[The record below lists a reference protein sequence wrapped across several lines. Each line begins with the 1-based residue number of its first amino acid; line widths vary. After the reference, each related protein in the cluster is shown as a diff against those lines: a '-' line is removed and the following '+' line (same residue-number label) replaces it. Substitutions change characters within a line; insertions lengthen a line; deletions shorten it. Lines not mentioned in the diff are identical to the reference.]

1 MRDKR
6 LILIICFL
14 IFYPVVL
21 YITIKGAPYITDEG
35 PVALINGLSAELEHP
50 FKFTVGTYTLKAV
63 VAVTFFYLLAFVL
76 AFDSIKNYRY
86 DEEFGSAKWASVRAL
101 NRKYQAKDDIFKD
114 IPMWRQNMIMTE
126 RARMGFDFY
135 RPEHQKNANTL
146 IIGGPGTWKSRG
158 YMMPNIMQMN
168 GSIVVTDPKGEM
180 AKKLGHM
187 LKLFGYRVV
196 VFDISNPERSVCYN
210 PFRYF
215 RNDKDILQFVT
226 NFFAATENK
235 NATKQDDFWDK
246 QAMNLMLAFAY
257 LLYHEAPSE
266 EQNFGMINELL
277 LAADVKEDEVS
288 AVDLIFA
295 KLEKEQPEH
304 IAVKY
309 YKSYHKGGAKTLQSI
324 QSTLSARLAY
334 FNLDSISKLTV
345 TDEIDICSMAN
356 TKTALFCVIPD
367 SDASL
372 NFLVGSLY
380 QQMFQQLYDLAD
392 NVYHG
397 PLPMHIRFLM
407 DEFANETQL

>member
-1 MRDKR
+1 
-6 LILIICFL
+6 
-14 IFYPVVL
+14 
-21 YITIKGAPYITDEG
+21 
-35 PVALINGLSAELEHP
+35 
-50 FKFTVGTYTLKAV
+50 
-63 VAVTFFYLLAFVL
+63 
-76 AFDSIKNYRY
+76 
-86 DEEFGSAKWASVRAL
+86 
-101 NRKYQAKDDIFKD
+101 
-114 IPMWRQNMIMTE
+114 
-126 RARMGFDFY
+126 MGFDFY